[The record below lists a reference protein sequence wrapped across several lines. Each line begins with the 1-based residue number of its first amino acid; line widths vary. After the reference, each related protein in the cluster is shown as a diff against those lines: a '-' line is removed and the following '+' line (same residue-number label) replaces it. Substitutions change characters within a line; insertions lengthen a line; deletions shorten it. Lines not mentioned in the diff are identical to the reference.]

1 MLISNKRNLSRDVF
15 AIFFMDV
22 FSVFTLGLVL
32 KPTNFWELFK
42 GSCKYSGHYFKI
54 LWLESQFFG
63 FSSNNLV
70 KNQLNLRLGQSF
82 PSKLLSPQGGNQ
94 GLEIPE
100 VFVFQFRKNQG
111 SYLVN

>member
-32 KPTNFWELFK
+32 TPTNFWELFK
-42 GSCKYSGHYFKI
+42 GSCKYSVHYFKI
-54 LWLESQFFG
+54 LWLESQIFG

-70 KNQLNLRLGQSF
+70 KNQLNLRLGLTY
-82 PSKLLSPQGGNQ
+82 PSKLLSLQGGSLGQ
-94 GLEIPE
+94 ESPE
-100 VFVFQFRKNQG
+100 EFVFQSRKNQG
-111 SYLVN
+111 SC